1 MTPDWSLAGE
11 INNMKKLAIV
21 TIFIVG
27 LIVISTAQE
36 ITVSSFPM
44 RNQFFP
50 RNESNQ
56 GTFTV
61 SGNCDAGTSDSIELR
76 ISKNNILWKTL
87 QVKPSEN
94 GVFSLLATIDAELSE
109 YTFDLYFK
117 NTLISSATNIVCG
130 DVFVFLGQSNMGKGG
145 YLSSKAIY
153 MRSFGTWDLVAQDS
167 TWKRNPIET
176 GGIALKMAELII
188 STYNVPV
195 CILNGAK
202 GGTPIDSFLPNESN
216 HVDPG
221 TLYGKLLSRI
231 KKAGLQNSAK
241 AFFWYQGEADGISPN
256 FEYYSANFD
265 KLYKAIKQD
274 LPFIS
279 KVYVFQINIGCTSVQ
294 GSIIREA
301 QRQFPAKYPDVSM
314 MSTIGTVNHDGCH
327 YDTNGYKQIG
337 TNTFKLV
344 ARDFYKSHD
353 TIDINPPDILCA
365 YYKDET
371 KKTIILKLNQLVKW
385 PNDTFNTTMKDY
397 FYLDNTFGLI
407 DSGYIDDVNIILSLK
422 KASNATRISYL
433 PPVQYYNT
441 KRTYFGPFIRNSR
454 QIGLFSFHNVEL
466 SAPVSL
472 VKHTAKHPSFCKT
485 NNTVSNFY
493 NLSGQKIPLNPM
505 KTGLYIIENGLQ
517 KTIIKFRGRS

>member
-1 MTPDWSLAGE
+1 
-11 INNMKKLAIV
+11 MKKLVIV
-21 TIFIVG
+21 TIFIAG

-44 RNQFFP
+44 RNHFFP
-50 RNESNQ
+50 RNASNQ
-56 GTFTV
+56 GVFTV
-61 SGNCDAGTSDSIELR
+61 SGNCAAGTSDSIKLR
-76 ISKNNILWKTL
+76 ISKNNTLWKTL
-87 QVKPSEN
+87 QVKPLEN
-94 GVFSLLATIDAELSE
+94 GAFSLLATIDAELSE
-109 YTFDLYFK
+109 YAFDLYFK
-117 NTLISSATNIVCG
+117 NTLITSANNIVCG

-145 YLSSKAIY
+145 YISNKSIY
-153 MRSFGTWDLVAQDS
+153 MRSFGTWDVIAQDS

-202 GGTPIDSFLPNESN
+202 GGTPIDSFLPLESN
-216 HVDPG
+216 HFDSG
-221 TLYGKLLSRI
+221 FLYGKLLSRI

-256 FEYYSANFD
+256 SDYYSEKFD
-265 KLYKAIKQD
+265 KLYNALKQD
-274 LPFIS
+274 LPSIS
-279 KVYVFQINIGCTSVQ
+279 KFYVFQINIGCTSVE
-294 GSIIREA
+294 GSIIREV
-301 QRQFPAKYPDVSM
+301 QRQFPKKYPDVFT

-337 TNTFKLV
+337 TNIFKLV
-344 ARDFYKSHD
+344 ARDFYYSHD
-353 TIDINPPDILCA
+353 TIDINPPDIQCA

-422 KASNATRISYL
+422 QASNATRISYL

-454 QIGLFSFHNVEL
+454 QIGLFSFHNAEL
-466 SAPVSL
+466 SAPVSF
-472 VKHTAKHPSFCKT
+472 VKQAAKQPSSCKT
-485 NNTVSNFY
+485 NNTVNNYY
-493 NLSGQKIPLNPM
+493 NLSGQKIPLSLV
-505 KTGLYIIENGLQ
+505 KIGLYVVENGLQ
-517 KTIIKFRGRS
+517 KIVIKFRGRPK